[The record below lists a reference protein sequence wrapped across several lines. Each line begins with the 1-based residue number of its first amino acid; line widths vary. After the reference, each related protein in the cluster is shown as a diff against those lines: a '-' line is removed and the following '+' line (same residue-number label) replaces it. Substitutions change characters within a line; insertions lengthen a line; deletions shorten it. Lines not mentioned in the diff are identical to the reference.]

1 MERPAWLCFLLPS
14 IQRRKHGSEQAT
26 NAKLGILAKAH
37 GVTPRIIHEAKDEV
51 GSMAGYY
58 FAIDEGILRKK
69 LIPLRAVV
77 SIGRAPENDI
87 RFSDRYVSKQHALV
101 SLIGGEY
108 VIQDVGSRN
117 GVFINGKR
125 VKTAVLRSGDTL
137 QLGNTILR
145 FIYKEERKTAKAE
158 S

>member
-1 MERPAWLCFLLPS
+1 MEG
-14 IQRRKHGSEQAT
+14 GST
-26 NAKLGILAKAH
+26 
-37 GVTPRIIHEAKDEV
+37 
-51 GSMAGYY
+51 AGYY
-58 FAIDEGILRKK
+58 FAIDEGTLREK

-87 RFSDRYVSKQHALV
+87 RFSDRYVSKRHALV
-101 SLIGGEY
+101 SLIGSEY

-145 FIYKEERKTAKAE
+145 FIYKADTSAAKTDF
-158 S
+158 